1 MKSYLL
7 GLLILLGTASFVWG
21 VWLVYR
27 PAAFMVAGFIAAA
40 AGFLAVYDSM
50 RSSGRKQ

>member
-7 GLLILLGTASFVWG
+7 GLLILLGTACFVFG
-21 VWLVYR
+21 VALVYR
-27 PAAFMVAGFIAAA
+27 PAAFMVGGFIAAV

-50 RSSGRKQ
+50 RSGRQK